1 MGEDEKQ
8 SKNVKGI
15 KKNQEKSSRS
25 KKRKLRRATKARKR
39 KKNTKEEAALKK
51 KQMFSIQRNTN
62 DSSKQAEI
70 LKNIKN
76 VGSLGR

>member
-1 MGEDEKQ
+1 MKNKV
-8 SKNVKGI
+8 KNVKGI

-25 KKRKLRRATKARKR
+25 KRKLRRATKARKR
-39 KKNTKEEAALKK
+39 KKNTKEETALKK

-62 DSSKQAEI
+62 DSGKQAEI